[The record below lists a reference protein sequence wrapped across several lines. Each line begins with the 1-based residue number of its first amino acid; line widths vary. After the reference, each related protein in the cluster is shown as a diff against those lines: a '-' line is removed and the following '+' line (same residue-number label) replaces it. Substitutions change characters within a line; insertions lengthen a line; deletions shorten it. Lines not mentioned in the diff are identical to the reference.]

1 MWMVIAKRENCEKR
15 VITMK
20 WNRANDLAR
29 RALGQ
34 GWKVRVKTYFADVL
48 VANEDGDFV
57 VVATKVRPHEA
68 AKFSR
73 EWLLRELRSGCVM
86 WPHGIPLPKHWTV
99 ID

>member
-1 MWMVIAKRENCEKR
+1 MWMVVAKRGDTEKK

-20 WNRANDLAR
+20 WTRANDLAR

-57 VVATKVRPHEA
+57 VVERRVRPQDAFMFHQRWFKSERDSA
-68 AKFSR
+68 
-73 EWLLRELRSGCVM
+73 CVL
-86 WPHGIPLPKHWTV
+86 WPHGLPIPAKWRIL
-99 ID
+99 D